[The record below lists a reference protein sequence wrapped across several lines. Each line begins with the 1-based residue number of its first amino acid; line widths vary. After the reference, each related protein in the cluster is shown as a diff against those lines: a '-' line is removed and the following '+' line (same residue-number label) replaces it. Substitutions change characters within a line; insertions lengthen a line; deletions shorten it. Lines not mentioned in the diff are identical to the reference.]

1 MKKIFIKIKN
11 WFTTE
16 TKAKR
21 FIVIILLLLSFVFG
35 VFYGCYCVTANN
47 SFNCDSDTLETVSL
61 SSNTYYEDKEY
72 VDDIEDLEFIDVTEE
87 EMLPPF
93 EELNFNIDN
102 YTSVMTYGFRPILRP
117 EITNGQLTNIKTQI
131 RNYANDYY
139 KPYDNLLYLTDCYYD
154 FRNVKG
160 LPSGLGF
167 KVEDG
172 LIHINGYSDGLSIL
186 RIDISELFNNS
197 FINFNYNMQLYTTLF
212 SDDVEGDF
220 NYFYVGLLDS
230 NKERLID
237 TKTFSDG
244 TSYTKESII
253 LNRTPKYLEI
263 RVYSGVFNDVTFLP
277 QFERTDYY
285 TENPRWYKNTV
296 NMRKRAHISEKPYD
310 VLCMYNNCIYSFNQC
325 FNSMDTYQTKLENE
339 TLNSRDTFLSM
350 VSNVVSAP
358 INVLKDSLNFS
369 LFGFNIFNVLCS
381 IATLLLV
388 GFVLKKIL

>member
-1 MKKIFIKIKN
+1 MKRLFKKIKN
-11 WFTTE
+11 WFDTE
-16 TKAKR
+16 KCYSRA
-21 FIVIILLLLSFVFG
+21 VLILMCFAIFTSGILIDYLIDINS
-35 VFYGCYCVTANN
+35 CTNN
-47 SFNCDSDTLETVSL
+47 SSNVETVSL
-61 SSNTYYEDKEY
+61 ISNNYYEDKEY
-72 VDDIEDLEFIDVTEE
+72 VDNIEDLEFIDVSDE

-93 EELNFNIDN
+93 EILDFNIDN
-102 YTSVMTYGFRPILRP
+102 YTNVMTYGFRPILRP
-117 EITNGQLTNIKTQI
+117 EITNSQLTNIKTQI
-131 RNYANDYY
+131 RNYAYDYY
-139 KPYDNLLYLTDCYYD
+139 KPYDNLLYLTDNVYY
-154 FRNVKG
+154 FRNVAG
-160 LPSGLGF
+160 LPVGLTF
-167 KVEDG
+167 EVKDG
-172 LIHINGYSDGLSIL
+172 LIHINGYSDGLAVL

-197 FINFNYNMQLYTTLF
+197 FINFNYSMQLYTTLF

-230 NKERLID
+230 NKEHLID

-253 LNRTPKYLEI
+253 LNRIPKYLEI
-263 RVYSGVFNDVTFLP
+263 RVYSGIFNDVTFLP
-277 QFERTDYY
+277 QFERTEYY
-285 TENPRWYKNTV
+285 NEEPRWYKNTV

-310 VLCMYNNCIYSFNQC
+310 VMCMYNNCVYSFNEC